1 MKTAKWIPLLILCT
15 VLAAS
20 AAEAADRKVPYRL
33 KESNYFDQKSSYF
46 GRKSSYYGKDSE
58 SSYFGRKSAYFGRK
72 NNYFKDN
79 SSFLDKFVNGVK
91 QIFSS

>member
-1 MKTAKWIPLLILCT
+1 MKTAKWIPFLILCLLIAGT
-15 VLAAS
+15 AV
-20 AAEAADRKVPYRL
+20 EAKDREIPYRL

-46 GRKSSYYGKDSE
+46 GRKSNYYGKDSQ

-79 SSFLDKFVNGVK
+79 SSLLDKFVNGVK